1 MKKTNIPEEK
11 IKKIRKEFCEKKISL
26 SRLAREYEI
35 DYQVLY
41 AISRK
46 EGWKDAR
53 EEIIQ
58 KNTKKIVEATAETRA
73 DKMIKITQAAESVA
87 DTLLQMAQQAA
98 EGITCDKASVEIME
112 RLAKAIRTNQQT
124 LMQSYGL
131 ATADTES
138 RIQADK
144 DKAETAAGEDTDLR
158 VTFAMMEAPDGVPVV
173 MDEHQISE
181 YAG

>member
-1 MKKTNIPEEK
+1 MP
-11 IKKIRKEFCEKKISL
+11 L
-26 SRLAREYEI
+26 SRLAREHDV

-41 AISRK
+41 RLARK
-46 EGWKDAR
+46 EKWEDAR
-53 EEIIQ
+53 EEIKQ
-58 KNTKKIVEATAETRA
+58 KNTTKIVDAIAESRA
-73 DKMIKITQAAESVA
+73 DKMIKITKAAESVA

-144 DKAETAAGEDTDLR
+144 EKEEAAGKDTDLT
-158 VTFAMMEAPDGVPVV
+158 VTFAMMESPEGLPVA
-173 MDEHQISE
+173 MTEQQLSE